1 MYNWINKL
9 SAYIIEYIDEE
20 YINISIYS
28 PLFGSTYF
36 ELPDKL
42 KHIMKGLNNIK
53 NNGNNCF
60 LSCHMGHLNP
70 LNGNIQRITK
80 IDKTMANDLDY
91 KGIEFPV

>member
-1 MYNWINKL
+1 
-9 SAYIIEYIDEE
+9 
-20 YINISIYS
+20 
-28 PLFGSTYF
+28 
-36 ELPDKL
+36 
-42 KHIMKGLNNIK
+42 MKELNNIK
-53 NNGNNCF
+53 NNSNKCF